1 MFEKSTPP
9 QTINNNNNNEI
20 QLKLL
25 AKSPCFEGIR
35 FKDIVCFLIQILISQ
50 DGGIWHKHENRICK
64 CSINLVAMLWSFFRI
79 LHTLLYLLAK
89 LFGYLIVRPLTSGL
103 VCLGNLGFYKKRIYI
118 YICEFEPL
126 VFDALDINFWLE
138 WKLQYV
144 GVEIIWLKQFMTQ

>member
-64 CSINLVAMLWSFFRI
+64 CSINLVAML
-79 LHTLLYLLAK
+79 
-89 LFGYLIVRPLTSGL
+89 
-103 VCLGNLGFYKKRIYI
+103 
-118 YICEFEPL
+118 
-126 VFDALDINFWLE
+126 
-138 WKLQYV
+138 
-144 GVEIIWLKQFMTQ
+144 